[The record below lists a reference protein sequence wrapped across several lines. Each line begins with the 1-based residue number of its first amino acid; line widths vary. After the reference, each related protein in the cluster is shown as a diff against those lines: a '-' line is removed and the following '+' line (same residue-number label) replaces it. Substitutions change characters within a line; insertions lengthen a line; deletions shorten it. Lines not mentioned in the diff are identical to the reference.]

1 MANILAVDDDRDLCT
16 LLKTAL
22 ERDGHTV
29 ETRTS
34 GTQLTDTLCRWA
46 DCILLDVMMP
56 GEDGFAVCRRIRAET
71 DAPILFLTARTD
83 EPSVLTGLGLG
94 ADDYLTKPFRV
105 AELRARVAAHLR
117 RQNRTPSHKITRGGV
132 TLDLSAKE
140 AGVGGTPLHLTKSE
154 YAICELLA
162 LHAGQTFSKEQIYE
176 AVFGY
181 DGTADDTAITQHI
194 KNIRAKLRVG
204 RGRGG
209 AANDMGSRLPMAKRK
224 LTSPCAP
231 CLLRYLLLCGG
242 GCALIL
248 VLWWVIF
255 MQLINIGFLLPAV
268 ASAQACAEARE
279 TVAAVTAETFDSNQ
293 ISDLCRW
300 AVVQDGTVL
309 QTNMTARQL
318 KIALNTFH
326 GGSGNLGY
334 TQYQYDVKMADGS
347 FCLLQYDYAT
357 PYADPALR
365 DTLPDFQT
373 CYSAAAGGC
382 SSSFGWAGR
391 PTAPCGSLPP
401 RPPVCTARWMPSLR
415 SSPSA
420 LTHTARVCESFP
432 PRCMP
437 CRRWAES

>member
-94 ADDYLTKPFRV
+94 ADDYL
-105 AELRARVAAHLR
+105 R

-194 KNIRAKLRVG
+194 KNIRAKLRAA
-204 RGRGG
+204 G
-209 AANDMGSRLPMAKRK
+209 AG
-224 LTSPCAP
+224 
-231 CLLRYLLLCGG
+231 
-242 GCALIL
+242 
-248 VLWWVIF
+248 
-255 MQLINIGFLLPAV
+255 
-268 ASAQACAEARE
+268 E
-279 TVAAVTAETFDSNQ
+279 
-293 ISDLCRW
+293 
-300 AVVQDGTVL
+300 VL
-309 QTNMTARQL
+309 QT
-318 KIALNTFH
+318 IW
-326 GGSGNLGY
+326 GVGY
-334 TQYQYDVKMADGS
+334 QWQN
-347 FCLLQYDYAT
+347 
-357 PYADPALR
+357 
-365 DTLPDFQT
+365 
-373 CYSAAAGGC
+373 
-382 SSSFGWAGR
+382 
-391 PTAPCGSLPP
+391 
-401 RPPVCTARWMPSLR
+401 
-415 SSPSA
+415 
-420 LTHTARVCESFP
+420 EN
-432 PRCMP
+432 
-437 CRRWAES
+437 

>member
-1 MANILAVDDDRDLCT
+1 MAAGLFWPGGIVLYALYNHKRLRLVVWAAMTFLCDFVLVYLQIHSLPDFAFSQMFTVYYEWLGVFAVMRHGAVQRPARQRPQAAVLLVLPGTCLPALRCILSCLQLTAIKGAIMANILAVDDDRDLCT

-94 ADDYLTKPFRV
+94 ADDYLTKPFRI

-132 TLDLSAKE
+132 ALDLSAKE
-140 AGVGGTPLHLTKSE
+140 ASVGGTPLHLTKSE

-194 KNIRAKLRVG
+194 KNIRAKLRAA
-204 RGRGG
+204 G
-209 AANDMGSRLPMAKRK
+209 AG
-224 LTSPCAP
+224 
-231 CLLRYLLLCGG
+231 
-242 GCALIL
+242 
-248 VLWWVIF
+248 
-255 MQLINIGFLLPAV
+255 
-268 ASAQACAEARE
+268 E
-279 TVAAVTAETFDSNQ
+279 
-293 ISDLCRW
+293 
-300 AVVQDGTVL
+300 VL
-309 QTNMTARQL
+309 QT
-318 KIALNTFH
+318 IW
-326 GGSGNLGY
+326 GVGY
-334 TQYQYDVKMADGS
+334 QWQN
-347 FCLLQYDYAT
+347 
-357 PYADPALR
+357 
-365 DTLPDFQT
+365 
-373 CYSAAAGGC
+373 
-382 SSSFGWAGR
+382 
-391 PTAPCGSLPP
+391 
-401 RPPVCTARWMPSLR
+401 
-415 SSPSA
+415 
-420 LTHTARVCESFP
+420 EN
-432 PRCMP
+432 
-437 CRRWAES
+437 

>member
-1 MANILAVDDDRDLCT
+1 MAHILAVDDDHDLCA

-22 ERDGHTV
+22 ERDGHIV

-194 KNIRAKLRVG
+194 KNIRAKLRAS
-204 RGRGG
+204 G
-209 AANDMGSRLPMAKRK
+209 AG
-224 LTSPCAP
+224 
-231 CLLRYLLLCGG
+231 
-242 GCALIL
+242 
-248 VLWWVIF
+248 
-255 MQLINIGFLLPAV
+255 
-268 ASAQACAEARE
+268 E
-279 TVAAVTAETFDSNQ
+279 
-293 ISDLCRW
+293 
-300 AVVQDGTVL
+300 VL
-309 QTNMTARQL
+309 QT
-318 KIALNTFH
+318 IW
-326 GGSGNLGY
+326 GVGY
-334 TQYQYDVKMADGS
+334 QWQN
-347 FCLLQYDYAT
+347 
-357 PYADPALR
+357 
-365 DTLPDFQT
+365 
-373 CYSAAAGGC
+373 
-382 SSSFGWAGR
+382 
-391 PTAPCGSLPP
+391 
-401 RPPVCTARWMPSLR
+401 
-415 SSPSA
+415 
-420 LTHTARVCESFP
+420 ES
-432 PRCMP
+432 
-437 CRRWAES
+437 